1 VIATLT
7 WIKEERGRYK
17 SCVYIDPWKSYRK
30 YFVVVFLSLSGKT
43 YQYLQCHP
51 TVFSESL
58 RTYKLDGSNF
68 TVWKRKITYLVT
80 TENIDYV
87 IDLPAPEKTRNRY

>member
-30 YFVVVFLSLSGKT
+30 YFVVVFLNLSGKT

-51 TVFSESL
+51 TVYSL
-58 RTYKLDGSNF
+58 
-68 TVWKRKITYLVT
+68 
-80 TENIDYV
+80 
-87 IDLPAPEKTRNRY
+87 NRLEPIN